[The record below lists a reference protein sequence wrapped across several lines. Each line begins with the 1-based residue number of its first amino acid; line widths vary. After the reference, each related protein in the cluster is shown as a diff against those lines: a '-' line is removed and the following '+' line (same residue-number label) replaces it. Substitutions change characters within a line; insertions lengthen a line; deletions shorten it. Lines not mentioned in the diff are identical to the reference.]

1 MITPKIFNLRPKA
14 HVPGPPQGL
23 STDLPSSTKRSQG
36 QSTEVAQRK
45 RAGPITQRSL
55 DRNQSSVL
63 FLRLDALSGFLL
75 RSETD
80 FSELL
85 SNNIGRLIEFVSMFS
100 VVISFP

>member
-1 MITPKIFNLRPKA
+1 
-14 HVPGPPQGL
+14 
-23 STDLPSSTKRSQG
+23 
-36 QSTEVAQRK
+36 
-45 RAGPITQRSL
+45 
-55 DRNQSSVL
+55 
-63 FLRLDALSGFLL
+63 LL